1 MAEAQGRGRGRGSSG
16 GGRKGG
22 GGRGAGRGRGRGGGA
37 VPKTESSGGS
47 KPPQPQHGSAITSAA
62 RGDGGESKGGSKGK
76 PRRRNNDTGNKL
88 PVLSADEKRKQ
99 EEGKREAA
107 EAAAAESERKRLE
120 EQQRLIQRDR
130 DAKRRQH
137 KDLCDRVQQAVEM
150 LTNTSEIVQVHKN
163 HRAELSAENLVELRT
178 KFEASKKNLK
188 SDHKKCTTFVKKV
201 KSGTAWSMK
210 PADMERDIASL
221 NLTRY
226 VEEVAGA
233 LAEAKLKVTDLP
245 TVVALCHAMHSR
257 YADFLPLLLPSLW
270 NSAQSSPDSK
280 LRRVHVRLLTEF
292 FLHGIIND
300 CKPLLKFMADVT
312 GASKGYAVTD
322 ANLVIAI
329 VKAGGFEIFS
339 TCARSIQTNMQL
351 LDDEV
356 LKLED
361 FLAQGKT
368 FVISDDAD
376 PEDIPQVITPDLAAK
391 ARVALHLV
399 RESLHGRAVP
409 ADVSQ
414 AFLTYACGAF
424 DALCTLW
431 VDTGAKLH
439 KLEKRCEQDRLLQG
453 NLSDTREKGLVDA
466 RKLKENLQ
474 NIVEALSDA
483 LNKQIPV
490 AETEEEEEKQKG
502 GPGLEL
508 WTKGD
513 GDESNDFGPFDD
525 EETRSFY
532 CDIPDLLTTIPPAL
546 LGMTPEEIGKV
557 QAENLRKY
565 GSDVLADDSLAA
577 AEVEAITEAE
587 LEEEEEQEAM
597 LEKKKEEGEENKDT
611 PHYRLQVLLEQEL
624 PECIRREEVD
634 ALAEKFCVNHSRSK
648 TARKRLTKALFQVPR
663 ARLDLLPHYS
673 RIAAIMDRIYPD
685 ISAPLATELEQQFH
699 GQAKFKKQSN
709 PEGRLK
715 TARYIGELTKF
726 RVAPPI
732 VAFRCLR
739 RCLDDFSGFNIDVA
753 CCILESCG
761 RFLYRTKHTFPSL
774 NALMDTMMR
783 ISKTKNLD
791 DRYQSLINS
800 AFYMVKP
807 PPVAPRKVAKVYP
820 PLEAYLRH
828 LFLVKLEPTEA
839 SISFVAGQLLKFPW
853 SDPSKQCGTLICK
866 YMLKACRKG
875 RYKVISAVASVA
887 SFVVNAR
894 RNRPEIAARLID
906 ACIEEIQW
914 AMENPSFRDQ
924 QRTLTY
930 ARLLGELHTASL
942 ISGPVIVQVLYSFI
956 NFDHK
961 IPQALREA
969 SAKQINEA
977 NESKDDTLPV
987 YNSASG
993 VTQAIQEDEEMEDE
1007 ALETK
1012 EEVQPPKAVAVSLHS
1027 IYDPRVPS
1035 LLDPPNSVFRIKLVC
1050 TLLEASIKN
1059 LVTRSN
1065 LPSLEGF
1072 LAAFQRY
1079 LFTKTALPT
1088 EVEFALLDTFDA
1100 LDSEWKKSTTKDK
1113 RKTDTATNAE
1123 SQGFARYEAWIDAH
1137 NATVTREEC
1146 QALAEGR
1153 SRTRLEVLA
1162 GVVDASLDLLNDD
1175 DLAMMDAEGDD
1186 DEYDGSDAEDSESED
1201 DIDEE
1206 PEETS
1211 MVAAGATDD
1220 DTETRDEDNE
1230 EDEESELESDEDGDD
1245 EDYDDEEEF
1254 DEEAYMRQL
1263 EEEAFERELRRVTM
1277 EALEKGK
1284 NTARAGSHG
1293 KVSDYMPSGSQFL
1306 RKKASDVVED
1316 EGPAVALGGQEG
1328 ISFQLLKKGNKGKVE
1343 TKKLIVPKD
1352 TNLAIRAS
1360 KHDDAADREH
1370 DIIKARVLQYE
1381 AESATQE
1388 ASGGNV
1394 YLEQT
1399 KLQVIRNRPVLSME
1413 VIDRNFGTSRGEKQ
1427 GSNETRTSQPG
1438 GRGSHPNSQPIS
1450 GRGPGRGRG
1459 RGGGGRTLKNF

>member
-1 MAEAQGRGRGRGSSG
+1 MAEAQARGRGRGG
-16 GGRKGG
+16 NGGRKGG
-22 GGRGAGRGRGRGGGA
+22 GGQGAGRGGRGRGAGGGG
-37 VPKTESSGGS
+37 VTKPESGRGGT
-47 KPPQPQHGSAITSAA
+47 KPQQQPQQGSAASG
-62 RGDGGESKGGSKGK
+62 RGDGGEYKGGSKGK
-76 PRRRNNDTGNKL
+76 PRRRNNDASNKV
-88 PVLSADEKRKQ
+88 PVLSAEEKRKQ

-107 EAAAAESERKRLE
+107 EAAAAEAERKRLE
-120 EQQRLIQRDR
+120 AELRLIQRDR
-130 DAKRRQH
+130 DAKRREQ
-137 KDLCDRVQQAVEM
+137 KDLCDRVQQSVDM
-150 LTNTSEIVQVHKN
+150 LTSINENVQTHKN
-163 HRAELSAENLVELRT
+163 HRSELSSENLIELRK
-178 KFEASKKNLK
+178 KFEASKKTLK

-210 PADMERDIASL
+210 PADMERDVASL

-226 VEEVAGA
+226 VEEVASA
-233 LAEAKLKVTDLP
+233 LAEAKFKVTDIP
-245 TVVALCHAMHSR
+245 TVVALCHSMHSR

-270 NSAQSSPDSK
+270 NGAQSSTDTK
-280 LRRVHVRLLTEF
+280 LRRVQVRLLTEF
-292 FLHGIIND
+292 FLHGIVND
-300 CKPLLKFMADVT
+300 CKPLLKFMADIT
-312 GASKGYAVTD
+312 GSSKGYAVTD

-329 VKAGGFEIFS
+329 VKAGGFEMFS

-351 LDDEV
+351 LDREI

-361 FLAQGKT
+361 FLSEGKT
-368 FVISDDAD
+368 FDVPNDAD
-376 PEDIPQVITPDLAAK
+376 PQDIPQVISPDLVTKAK
-391 ARVALHLV
+391 FALDRVH
-399 RESLHGRAVP
+399 ESLYIRAVP
-409 ADVSQ
+409 PDVSQ
-414 AFLTYACGAF
+414 VFLTYAGGAF

-431 VDTGAKLH
+431 VETGAKLH

-453 NLSDTREKGLVDA
+453 NLSDTREKGLLDA

-483 LNKQIPV
+483 LDKPMPES
-490 AETEEEEEKQKG
+490 ETEEEEEKQQG

-508 WTKGD
+508 WTKAD

-532 CDIPDLLTTIPPAL
+532 YDIPDLLTTIPPAL

-565 GSDVLADDSLAA
+565 GSEGIADDNLAA

-587 LEEEEEQEAM
+587 LEEEEEQEASPG
-597 LEKKKEEGEENKDT
+597 LAKEEGEENKDT

-624 PECIRREEVD
+624 PECNRREEVD
-634 ALAEKFCVNHSRSK
+634 ELAEKFCVNHGRSK
-648 TARKRLTKALFQVPR
+648 AARKRLTKALFQVPR
-663 ARLDLLPHYS
+663 ARLDLLPYYS

-685 ISAPLATELEQQFH
+685 VSSPLATELEQQFH
-699 GQAKFKKQSN
+699 GLAKFKKQSN

-715 TARYIGELTKF
+715 TARYVGELTKF

-761 RFLYRTKHTFPSL
+761 RFLYRTKHTAPSL
-774 NALMDTMMR
+774 NALMDTMIR

-807 PPVAPRKVAKVYP
+807 PPIAPRKIAKVYP
-820 PLEAYLRH
+820 PLEAYLRN
-828 LFLVKLEPTEA
+828 LFLVKLEPSES
-839 SISFVAGQLLKFPW
+839 SISFVAGQLMKFPW
-853 SDPSKQCGTLICK
+853 SDPSKQCGALICK

-887 SFVVNAR
+887 SFVVTAR

-906 ACIEEIQW
+906 ACIEEMQW
-914 AMENPSFRDQ
+914 AMEHPSFRDQ

-930 ARLLGELHTASL
+930 ARLLGDLHAVSL
-942 ISGPVIVQVLYSFI
+942 ISGPIIMQVLYNFI
-956 NFDHK
+956 DFDHK
-961 IPQALREA
+961 IPQALREV
-969 SAKQINEA
+969 SAKQISEA
-977 NESKDDTLPV
+977 NEAKEDTLPV

-1007 ALETK
+1007 ELETK
-1012 EEVQPPKAVAVSLHS
+1012 EVAPPPKAVAVSLHS

-1050 TLLEASIKN
+1050 TLLEASVKQ

-1100 LDSEWKKSTTKDK
+1100 LDSEWKKTTMKDK
-1113 RKTDTATNAE
+1113 KKADTATNV
-1123 SQGFARYEAWIDAH
+1123 SQGFPRYEAWIDAH
-1137 NATVTREEC
+1137 NTTVAREES
-1146 QALAEGR
+1146 QAITDSR

-1162 GVVDASLDLLNDD
+1162 GVADANLEILNDD
-1175 DLAMMDAEGDD
+1175 DLAMMDAEAEDD
-1186 DEYDGSDAEDSESED
+1186 DFDGSDAEDTESED

-1211 MVAAGATDD
+1211 MAAAGATDD
-1220 DTETRDEDNE
+1220 DTETRDEDME

-1245 EDYDDEEEF
+1245 DDYDEEEEF
-1254 DEEAYMRQL
+1254 DEEAYMQQL

-1293 KVSDYMPSGSQFL
+1293 KVSDCMPSGSQFV
-1306 RKKASDVVED
+1306 RKKASDPVEV
-1316 EGPAVALGGQEG
+1316 EAPAVALGGQEG

-1413 VIDRNFGTSRGEKQ
+1413 VIDRNFGTSRGERQ
-1427 GSNETRTSQPG
+1427 NSNEARASPA
-1438 GRGSHPNSQPIS
+1438 S
-1450 GRGPGRGRG
+1450 GRGPRPSSQTSGRSPGRGRG